1 MLQRWKSAPLRSQ
14 LVAIM
19 TALMLVALTA
29 TGAGTLT
36 LLHSYLQ
43 GQVDDKLKAA
53 VDSVRQQK
61 SFSQLQEQNPNI
73 PTDYSL
79 MLFSPG
85 QLPYPFGGDKEF
97 RPDISNISAAEARV
111 RQQAPYQVR
120 GTDGHNWRVVALS
133 VVDSNNRTSVVVI
146 GLPLAPVDSVMEHAV
161 LVVVGVGLLTLV
173 LAFLIATWSISRSFR
188 PLARVEKTAA
198 AIAAGDLSR
207 RVEIENPNTE
217 VGRLGSSLN
226 AMLAHIETA
235 FAARMASEERMR
247 RFAADASHELR
258 TPLVTIRGFSE
269 LYRHGALATPEDVS
283 TAMGRIESEAKRMGT
298 MVEDLLLLAR
308 IDEQRPLAR
317 KPVDLLLLAHDAVV
331 DTQASDRNRTISL
344 TGLDGGPAIAAP
356 VLGDEAKL
364 RQVVGNLVGNALR
377 YTPEGTPIELA
388 VGVRMSED
396 GRRHS
401 VMEVRDHGPGVPEEE
416 AARIFERFYRADTS
430 RTRETGGSGLGL
442 AIVAA
447 IVGSHSGSVQVQK
460 TDGGGAT
467 LVVSLPYLDEALGD
481 EALADES
488 LADRA
493 FGDETSADRAAAEP
507 ALGDEALTDRAPDEP
522 LAHGSRADGS
532 PASRSRSRPGPG
544 DAGPA

>member
-1 MLQRWKSAPLRSQ
+1 LPRRWKSASLRSQ

-19 TALMLVALTA
+19 MALMLVALTA

-36 LLHSYLQ
+36 LLHSFLQ

-53 VDSVRQQK
+53 IDSVRQQK
-61 SFSQLQEQNPNI
+61 SFSQLQEQSTAV

-85 QLPYPFGGDKEF
+85 LPPYPFGGSKES
-97 RPDISNISAAEARV
+97 RPDISNISAADAMG
-111 RQQAPYQVR
+111 RQQAPFQVR
-120 GTDGHNWRVVALS
+120 GTEGGNWRVVALNVLDVNERS
-133 VVDSNNRTSVVVI
+133 SVVVI
-146 GLPLAPVDSVMEHAV
+146 GLPLAPVDSVMEHAA
-161 LVVVGVGLLTLV
+161 LVVVGVGLLTV
-173 LAFLIATWSISRSFR
+173 VMAFFIATWTVSRSFR

-207 RVEIENPNTE
+207 RVEIENPGTE

-235 FAARMASEERMR
+235 FAARMASEARMR

-269 LYRHGALATPEDVS
+269 LYRQGALSTPEDVA

-308 IDEQRPLAR
+308 IDEQRPLQQ
-317 KPVDLLLLAHDAVV
+317 KPADLLLLAHDAVV
-331 DTQASDRNRTISL
+331 DTQASDRSRAITL
-344 TGLDGGPAIAAP
+344 RGLDGAAPGPAP

-364 RQVVGNLVGNALR
+364 RQVLGNLVGNALR
-377 YTPEGTPIELA
+377 YTPEGTPIELG
-388 VGVRMSED
+388 VGVRTAQD
-396 GRRHS
+396 GTRQS
-401 VMEVRDHGPGVPEEE
+401 VIEVRDHGPGVPDDE

-447 IVGSHSGSVQVQK
+447 IVGAHAGEVRVEE

-467 LVVSLPYLDEALGD
+467 LVVSLPFLDE
-481 EALADES
+481 
-488 LADRA
+488 
-493 FGDETSADRAAAEP
+493 SAEN
-507 ALGDEALTDRAPDEP
+507 L
-522 LAHGSRADGS
+522 GSREDVH
-532 PASRSRSRPGPG
+532 R
-544 DAGPA
+544 

>member
-1 MLQRWKSAPLRSQ
+1 MLLHRWKSASLRSQ

-43 GQVDDKLKAA
+43 GQVDDKLRAA
-53 VDSVRQQK
+53 VASVRQQQ
-61 SFSQLQEQNPNI
+61 SFSQLQDQNESI

-79 MLFSPG
+79 MFFAPG
-85 QLPYPFGGDKEF
+85 QPPVPFGGNKEVH
-97 RPDISNISAAEARV
+97 PDITSITGAEAAD
-111 RQQAPYQVR
+111 RQQNPFQVR
-120 GTDGHNWRVVALS
+120 GTDGRNWRVVALN
-133 VVDSNNRTSVVVI
+133 VVDSNNRSSVVVI
-146 GLPLAPVDSVMEHAV
+146 GLPLWPVDSVMEHAV

-173 LAFLIATWSISRSFR
+173 LAFFIATWSISRSFR

-235 FAARMASEERMR
+235 FAARMASEARMR

-269 LYRHGALATPEDVS
+269 LYRHGALPTPEDVA

-308 IDEQRPLAR
+308 IDEQRPLQQ
-317 KPVDLLLLAHDAVV
+317 KPADLLLIANDAVV
-331 DTQASDRNRTISL
+331 DTQASDRGRVITL
-344 TGLDGGPAIAAP
+344 TGLDGGPPGPAP

-377 YTPEGTPIELA
+377 YTPEGTPVELA
-388 VGVRMSED
+388 VGVRAGGDD
-396 GRRHS
+396 GTRES
-401 VMEVRDHGPGVPEEE
+401 VIEVRDHGPGVPEEE

-447 IVGSHSGSVQVQK
+447 IVGSHSGTVRVTE

-467 LVVSLPYLDEALGD
+467 LVVSLPFLDETMEDQG
-481 EALADES
+481 S
-488 LADRA
+488 
-493 FGDETSADRAAAEP
+493 SAGAGVRDGAAE
-507 ALGDEALTDRAPDEP
+507 
-522 LAHGSRADGS
+522 
-532 PASRSRSRPGPG
+532 
-544 DAGPA
+544 

>member
-1 MLQRWKSAPLRSQ
+1 MLHRWKAASLRSQ

-19 TALMLVALTA
+19 MALMLVALTA

-36 LLHSYLQ
+36 LLHSFLQ
-43 GQVDDKLKAA
+43 DQVDDKLRAA
-53 VDSVRQQK
+53 VVSAQRQQ
-61 SFSQLQEQNPNI
+61 SFSQLQDQNSNV

-79 MLFSPG
+79 MLLTPG
-85 QLPYPFGGDKEF
+85 LPPFVFGGDKEDH
-97 RPDISNISAAEARV
+97 PQITSISVAEARD
-111 RQQAPYQVR
+111 RDQTPFQVR
-120 GTDGHNWRVVALS
+120 GTDQQNWRVVAVT
-133 VVDSNNRTSVVVI
+133 VVDGNRSAVVII
-146 GLPLAPVDSVMEHAV
+146 GLPLAPVDSVVEHAA

-173 LAFLIATWSISRSFR
+173 LAFLIATWTVSRSFR

-207 RVEIENPNTE
+207 RVEVENPGTE

-235 FAARMASEERMR
+235 FAARMASEARMR

-269 LYRHGALATPEDVS
+269 LYRHGALSSPEDVA
-283 TAMGRIESEAKRMGT
+283 TAMGRIESEAKRMGS

-308 IDEQRPLAR
+308 IDEQRPLQR
-317 KPVDLLLLAHDAVV
+317 KPADLMLVAHDAMV
-331 DTQASDRNRTISL
+331 DTQASDRSRTIAL
-344 TGLDGGPAIAAP
+344 AGLDGGAPGPAP

-364 RQVVGNLVGNALR
+364 RQVVSNLVGNALR

-388 VGVRMSED
+388 VGVRTAED
-396 GRRHS
+396 GTRQS
-401 VMEVRDHGPGVPEEE
+401 VVEVRDHGPGVPDEE

-447 IVGSHSGSVQVQK
+447 IVGAHSGSVRLEK

-467 LVVSLPYLDEALGD
+467 LVVSLPYLDEP
-481 EALADES
+481 
-488 LADRA
+488 
-493 FGDETSADRAAAEP
+493 AED
-507 ALGDEALTDRAPDEP
+507 LERIST
-522 LAHGSRADGS
+522 
-532 PASRSRSRPGPG
+532 
-544 DAGPA
+544 

>member
-1 MLQRWKSAPLRSQ
+1 LLHRWKAASLRSQ

-19 TALMLVALTA
+19 MALMLVALTA

-36 LLHSYLQ
+36 LLHSFLQ
-43 GQVDDKLKAA
+43 GQVDDKLRAA
-53 VDSVRQQK
+53 VDSAQRQQ
-61 SFSQLQEQNPNI
+61 SFSQLQDQNSNV

-79 MLFSPG
+79 MLFTSG
-85 QLPYPFGGDKEF
+85 LQPYVFGGDKEEH
-97 RPDISNISAAEARV
+97 PDIASISVAEARD
-111 RQQAPYQVR
+111 REQMPFQVR
-120 GTDGHNWRVVALS
+120 GTDKQNWRVVAVT
-133 VVDSNNRTSVVVI
+133 VVDGSRSAVVII
-146 GLPLAPVDSVMEHAV
+146 GLPLAPVDSVVEHAA

-173 LAFLIATWSISRSFR
+173 LAFFIATWTVSRSFR

-207 RVEIENPNTE
+207 RVEVENPGTE

-235 FAARMASEERMR
+235 FAARMASEARMR

-269 LYRHGALATPEDVS
+269 LYRHGALSSPEDVE
-283 TAMGRIESEAKRMGT
+283 TAMGRIESEAKRMGA

-308 IDEQRPLAR
+308 IDEQRPLQQ
-317 KPVDLLLLAHDAVV
+317 KPADLLLIAHDAMV
-331 DTQASDRNRTISL
+331 DTQASDRRRAISL
-344 TGLDGGPAIAAP
+344 TGLDGSAPGPAP

-364 RQVVGNLVGNALR
+364 RQVVSNLVGNALR

-388 VGVRMSED
+388 VGGRPAAD
-396 GRRHS
+396 GTRQS
-401 VMEVRDHGPGVPEEE
+401 VIEVRDHGPGVPDEE

-447 IVGSHSGSVQVQK
+447 IVGAHSGSVRLEK

-467 LVVSLPYLDEALGD
+467 LVVSLPSLDEP
-481 EALADES
+481 
-488 LADRA
+488 
-493 FGDETSADRAAAEP
+493 AE
-507 ALGDEALTDRAPDEP
+507 DF
-522 LAHGSRADGS
+522 
-532 PASRSRSRPGPG
+532 
-544 DAGPA
+544 DAIST

>member
-1 MLQRWKSAPLRSQ
+1 MLDRWKSASLRSQ

-43 GQVDDKLKAA
+43 GQVDDKLRAA
-53 VDSVRQQK
+53 VASVRQQQ
-61 SFSQLQEQNPNI
+61 SFSQLQDQNQNI

-79 MLFSPG
+79 MLFAPG
-85 QLPYPFGGDKEF
+85 QKPVPFGGDKEIH
-97 RPDISNISAAEARV
+97 PEITGISPADV
-111 RQQAPYQVR
+111 VGLQQVPFQVR
-120 GTDGHNWRVVALS
+120 GTDGHNWRVVALN
-133 VVDSNNRTSVVVI
+133 VVDSNERTSVVVI
-146 GLPLAPVDSVMEHAV
+146 GLPLWPVDSVMEHAV
-161 LVVVGVGLLTLV
+161 LVVVGVGLLTLI
-173 LAFLIATWSISRSFR
+173 LAFFIATWSISRSFR

-207 RVEIENPNTE
+207 RVDVDTPHTE
-217 VGRLGSSLN
+217 VGRLGTSLN

-235 FAARMASEERMR
+235 FADRMASEAKMR

-269 LYRHGALATPEDVS
+269 LYRQGALATPADVA
-283 TAMGRIESEAKRMGT
+283 TAMGRIESEAKRMGS

-308 IDEQRPLAR
+308 IDEQRPLQQ
-317 KPVDLLLLAHDAVV
+317 KPADLLLIANDSVV
-331 DTQASDRNRTISL
+331 DTQASDRGRTISL
-344 TGLDGGPAIAAP
+344 AGLEGRPPAPAP
-356 VLGDEAKL
+356 VIGDEAKL

-388 VGVRMSED
+388 VGVRTAAD
-396 GRRHS
+396 GSRQS
-401 VMEVRDHGPGVPEEE
+401 VIEVRDHGPGVPDEE

-447 IVGSHSGSVQVQK
+447 IVGSHAGTVRAAK
-460 TDGGGAT
+460 TDGGGAN
-467 LVVSLPYLDEALGD
+467 LVVSLPYLDGVA
-481 EALADES
+481 AD
-488 LADRA
+488 D
-493 FGDETSADRAAAEP
+493 GSADRTAAGETASS
-507 ALGDEALTDRAPDEP
+507 GG
-522 LAHGSRADGS
+522 GSGN
-532 PASRSRSRPGPG
+532 
-544 DAGPA
+544 